1 MSRIS
6 KDPRVRKK
14 ELVDAAEY
22 LFETLGYDQ
31 TAISDIVKAVNVSQ
45 GTFYY
50 YFECKEDVLV
60 AVLENQIAI
69 MESDLIDIA
78 NKTELDEAQRLNS
91 MINRFISLNAS
102 GKKILSLLHEQ
113 KNATMHRKLIRAK
126 PFSRIAPLLAQVI
139 SSGVDKG
146 RFQVEH
152 PLETSFLLLMLVAS
166 ALHMSYLSSSLSED
180 LKEVD
185 NPTKAH
191 SPKKS
196 DNIQDNMR
204 SALEDLLGRSL
215 MVRDYRFSLQI

>member
-1 MSRIS
+1 MVRIS
-6 KDPRVRKK
+6 KDPRERKK

-22 LFETLGYDQ
+22 LFETRGYDQ
-31 TAISDIVKAVNVSQ
+31 TAVSDIVKAVNVSQ

-69 MESDLIDIA
+69 MERDLIDIA

-113 KNATMHRKLIRAK
+113 KNATMHRKLIRAE
-126 PFSRIAPLLAQVI
+126 PFSRIAPLMAQVI
-139 SSGVDKG
+139 SEGVDKG
-146 RFQVEH
+146 RFQAEH

-166 ALHMSYLSSSLSED
+166 ALHMSYLSSKLFED
-180 LKEVD
+180 LKKGD
-185 NPTKAH
+185 SPTKAH

-196 DNIQDNMR
+196 DYIQDNMR

-215 MVRDYRFSLQI
+215 MVKDYRFSLQI